1 MEIYPFS
8 ILVLTLQMR
17 CHLNSVN
24 LNKIISL
31 IGLLRVDNAMSSKSA
46 QSWNS
51 RNTNELLERKTLII
65 L

>member
-31 IGLLRVDNAMSSKSA
+31 IGLLRVDNAKSSKSA
-46 QSWNS
+46 QNWNS
-51 RNTNELLERKTLII
+51 TNTNEILERKTLII